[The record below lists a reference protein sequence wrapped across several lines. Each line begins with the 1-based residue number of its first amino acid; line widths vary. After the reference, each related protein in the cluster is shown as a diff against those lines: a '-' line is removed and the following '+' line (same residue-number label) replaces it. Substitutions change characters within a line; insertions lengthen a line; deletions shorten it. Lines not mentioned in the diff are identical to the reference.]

1 MPRFRAFTK
10 SSQQRWYLSGSSQ
23 VPIPKHSFTFVA
35 NVTNNVFLSWS
46 FVDNHYVGFQQKKT
60 IFLCNFTCLI
70 MENVPL
76 CAFHRKMAN
85 CEKPHSWTWRNY
97 LPWISICLTVSRIG
111 STSSYGRLR
120 NWLLLS
126 FSHSKLKK
134 GILWSVLNIFIF
146 QTCTLW
152 GPQMSVLECRQFWR
166 KLFDF
171 ICCKPQKYFTKQK
184 MIKHWSSIQQY
195 IPPR

>member
-1 MPRFRAFTK
+1 M
-10 SSQQRWYLSGSSQ
+10 SQIMCFCFGLLLTIIVSD
-23 VPIPKHSFTFVA
+23 P
-35 NVTNNVFLSWS
+35 N
-46 FVDNHYVGFQQKKT
+46 KKT

-120 NWLLLS
+120 SWLLLS

-134 GILWSVLNIFIF
+134 RILWSVLNIVIF

-166 KLFDF
+166 RLFNF
-171 ICCKPQKYFTKQK
+171 ICFKPRKTFYKTENDKALVKHPAIHPAYRNF
-184 MIKHWSSIQQY
+184 IK
-195 IPPR
+195 